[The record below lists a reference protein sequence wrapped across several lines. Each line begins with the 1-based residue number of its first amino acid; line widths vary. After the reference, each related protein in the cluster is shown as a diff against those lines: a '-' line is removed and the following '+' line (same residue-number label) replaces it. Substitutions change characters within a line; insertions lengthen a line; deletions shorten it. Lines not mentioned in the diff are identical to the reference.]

1 MPSTAQLRYQVRS
14 YKSGAAGYEYFV
26 RLYVI
31 TSTQLSV
38 FLSDLF
44 AVRSG
49 Q

>member
-1 MPSTAQLRYQVRS
+1 MPSAAQLRYQVRS

-26 RLYVI
+26 RLYDI
-31 TSTQLSV
+31 TPTQFSV

-44 AVRSG
+44 AVLSG